1 MIRASNKKMKIS
13 LGQRRDSAS
22 YLNHGNLSLMV
33 GVSLS
38 TLAGL
43 LVWQS
48 FSGLLEGPFFRIENF
63 DKWFDSDVFRVI
75 SSMLSTETKGSR
87 SNLHPVFP
95 ILSYV
100 LTALVNFVIRDP
112 VVAIQSLMSFNAF
125 FATMLLWRLLNWLR
139 LDLADIFLC
148 LSLFIASASFVFW
161 FPIVETFPI
170 GATSMLLSLQ
180 LLTLSPAREA
190 RSLLLDVLLCSASLA
205 ITISNWIVGLT
216 AIALRCDFHKRIFS
230 LLKTSPRDYLQRNRE
245 ALYYPIK
252 VILLSGLA
260 VSILSIIQDF
270 AFEHSVSFLR
280 VDQLDQLIK
289 EKWFID
295 FRGIIH
301 LATRIIEL
309 ILNPMVVGEI
319 VSHSYPT
326 SFDQSGWVFDEV
338 FSPKWR
344 PVRDMQILSANS
356 LSIKSMSQFIGVS
369 TWLLLLAI
377 SAKNILQA
385 PRLNPIIWTSII
397 TLASFFALHALY
409 GHHLFLYSAHF
420 VFFYIIISSTAFQC
434 KRKWIPRTLMF
445 LLILSGGYHNYT
457 SFELANTI
465 LLEISGSPM

>member
-1 MIRASNKKMKIS
+1 MKIS
-13 LGQRRDSAS
+13 SGQRRDLAS
-22 YLNHGNLSLMV
+22 CLNNGNLSLMV
-33 GVSLS
+33 GFSLA

-48 FSGLLEGPFFRIENF
+48 YSALLEGPFFRVENF

-75 SSMLSTETKGSR
+75 SSMLSTETQETR
-87 SNLHPVFP
+87 SSVHPVYP
-95 ILSYV
+95 ILSYT
-100 LTALVNFVIRDP
+100 LTSLVNFVIKDP
-112 VVAIQSLMSFNAF
+112 AIAIQSLMSFNAF
-125 FATMLLWRLLNWLR
+125 FATILLWRLLNWLR

-148 LSLFIASASFVFW
+148 LSLFIASASFIFW

-180 LLTLSPAREA
+180 LLTLSPARKA
-190 RSLLLDVLLCSASLA
+190 RSLLLDTLLCSASLA

-230 LLKTSPRDYLQRNRE
+230 LLKTSPRDYLRRNRE

-252 VILLSGLA
+252 VILLAGLA
-260 VSILSIIQDF
+260 VSILSIIQNF
-270 AFEHSVSFLR
+270 VFEHASLVFR
-280 VDQLDQLIK
+280 PDHLITDK
-289 EKWFID
+289 IFID
-295 FRGIIH
+295 FRGFIH

-326 SFDQSGWVFDEV
+326 SLNQNGWAFDEV
-338 FSPKWR
+338 LSPDWKR
-344 PVRDMQILSANS
+344 VYDMQILSADG
-356 LSIKSMSQFIGVS
+356 LSIKSTSQFIGVS

-377 SAKNILQA
+377 SAKNILKA
-385 PRLNPIIWTSII
+385 PRLNSIIWTSII

-434 KRKWIPRTLMF
+434 KRKWIPRTLMS
-445 LLILSGGYHNYT
+445 LLILFGGYHNYT

-465 LLEISGSPM
+465 LLEISASPM

>member
-1 MIRASNKKMKIS
+1 MKIS
-13 LGQRRDSAS
+13 SGQRRDSAS

-33 GVSLS
+33 GFSLA

-48 FSGLLEGPFFRIENF
+48 YSALLEGPFFRVENF

-75 SSMLSTETKGSR
+75 SSMLSTETEGIR

-95 ILSYV
+95 ILSYS
-100 LTALVNFVIRDP
+100 LTSLVNFVLRDP
-112 VVAIQSLMSFNAF
+112 AVAIQSLISFNAF
-125 FATMLLWRLLNWLR
+125 FATILLWRLLNWLR

-148 LSLFIASASFVFW
+148 LSLFIASASFVFF

-180 LLTLSPAREA
+180 LLTLSPARKA
-190 RSLLLDVLLCSASLA
+190 RSLLLDALLCSASLA

-216 AIALRCDFHKRIFS
+216 AIALRCGFHKRIFS

-252 VILLSGLA
+252 VILLAGLA
-260 VSILSIIQDF
+260 VFILSIIQNF
-270 AFEHSVSFLR
+270 AFEHSGLFFR
-280 VDQLDQLIK
+280 LDHLLGETI
-289 EKWFID
+289 FTD
-295 FRGIIH
+295 FRGFIH

-319 VSHSYPT
+319 VLHSYAS

-338 FSPKWR
+338 FSPELR
-344 PVRDMQILSANS
+344 PAYDMQILSVNG

-385 PRLNPIIWTSII
+385 PRLKPIIWTSII
-397 TLASFFALHALY
+397 TLASFFALHAFY

-420 VFFYIIISSTAFQC
+420 VIFYIIILSTAFQC

-445 LLILSGGYHNYT
+445 LLILSGGYHNHT

-465 LLEISGSPM
+465 LLEISDSPM